1 MVVSIW
7 WVIAAVAIGG
17 CLGVVVLAMMRIS
30 SDEDERMDRML
41 MEDGRPLRDDLG
53 PPTVAPPPPVKP
65 RPYVDGDRWGDVST
79 VG

>member
-7 WVIAAVAIGG
+7 WVILAVAIGAG
-17 CLGVVVLAMMRIS
+17 LGVVVLAMMRIS

-53 PPTVAPPPPVKP
+53 PPTVAPPPIKP
-65 RPYVDGDRWGDVST
+65 RPYVDGDRMGGVST

>member
-7 WVIAAVAIGG
+7 WVVLAVAVGV
-17 CLGVVVLAMMRIS
+17 CLGVVVLAMMRVS
-30 SDEDERMDRML
+30 SGEEERMDRML

-53 PPTVAPPPPVKP
+53 PPTVAPPPIKP
-65 RPYVDGDRWGDVST
+65 RPHVDGDRWGDVST